1 MATDRKI
8 LQRGIRYLS
17 VCLPLLFIG
26 PILINSACK
35 NKENTLY
42 PYILGLGIVISLY
55 AMFLLFKGVTTITK
69 SLFDGDKN
77 QNS

>member
-26 PILINSACK
+26 PILINSAFK
-35 NKENTLY
+35 NKENTLF

>member
-8 LQRGIRYLS
+8 LQKGIRYLTGS
-17 VCLPLLFIG
+17 LPFI
-26 PILINSACK
+26 INNSFN
-35 NKENTLY
+35 NKENPLY

-55 AMFLLFKGVTTITK
+55 AIFLLFKGFTTITK
-69 SLFDGDKN
+69 SFFDGDKN

>member
-1 MATDRKI
+1 MATDRKT
-8 LQRGIRYLS
+8 LQKGIRYLS
-17 VCLPLLFIG
+17 ICLPLLFIG
-26 PILINSACK
+26 PIIINSAFK

-55 AMFLLFKGVTTITK
+55 AMFLLFKGLTTITK
-69 SLFDGDKN
+69 SFFDGDKN